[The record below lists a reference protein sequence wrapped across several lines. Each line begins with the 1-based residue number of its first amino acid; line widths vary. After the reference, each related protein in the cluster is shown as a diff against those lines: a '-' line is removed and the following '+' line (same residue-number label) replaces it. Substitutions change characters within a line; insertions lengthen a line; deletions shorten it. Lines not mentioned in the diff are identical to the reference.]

1 MIAWSC
7 EPQHLVWAGV
17 VMGWLWLGLRLRLAA
32 SPSWSCGGVADATPG
47 CRRWGA
53 TLRVTRPPAWVLAA
67 VWMWMLLMRL
77 YCAVA
82 CGALPRRSRV
92 ALALASS

>member
-1 MIAWSC
+1 M
-7 EPQHLVWAGV
+7 V
-17 VMGWLWLGLRLRLAA
+17 VMGWLRLRLRLAV
-32 SPSWSCGGVADATPG
+32 SPSWSCAGVADATHG
-47 CRRWGA
+47 WYRRGA

-67 VWMWMLLMRL
+67 VWMWMLPMHL

-92 ALALASS
+92 ALALVSSWQVHA